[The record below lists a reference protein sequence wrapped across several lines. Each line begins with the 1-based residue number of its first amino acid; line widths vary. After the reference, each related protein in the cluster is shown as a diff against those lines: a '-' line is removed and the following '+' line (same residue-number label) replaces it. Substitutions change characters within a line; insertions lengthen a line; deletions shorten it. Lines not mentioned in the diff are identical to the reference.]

1 MNYGLPYKGSKNK
14 IAEKIVDFLP
24 KATNLYDLFAG
35 GCAITHCAMLSGKWQ
50 NYVINDIEPGITQ
63 LFADAANGKFRNES
77 RWIGRDTFHLLK
89 DSDPYV
95 RYCWSFG
102 NNGESYLYAPEAERF
117 KKHLHNIF
125 FSKSP
130 KEARLHWKKFVREFQ
145 LVRDEIE
152 ELTGKVEAL
161 CKECGVDVLRDS
173 NGLMDAKRLR
183 GSVFKVLSGDIRGY
197 MRNALKESGY
207 TAADVD
213 KLLGTNGMAGH
224 YFGASQWALPTEEA
238 YKKMQQLIPG
248 LVVPW
253 ASLRERLQSLE
264 SLERLERLQ
273 SLERLESLQSLQSL
287 ERLERLQSLQ
297 SLERLERLERYSQS
311 YDKIKI
317 EPDSVIYCDIPYR
330 GCSGYGAAF
339 DYDSFYDWACSQ
351 DAPVFIS
358 EYSMPED
365 RFVCVKEMA
374 HTCSLSATATGKV
387 TERLFVP
394 KH

>member
-77 RWIGRDTFHLLK
+77 RWISRDTFYLLK

-102 NNGESYLYAPEAERF
+102 NNGETYLYAPEAERF

-130 KEARLHWKKFVREFQ
+130 KEARLHWRKFVREFQ

-197 MRNALKESGY
+197 MRNALKESGH

-224 YFGASQWALPTEEA
+224 CFGAGQWMLPTEEA

-253 ASLRERLQSLE
+253 ASLHERLQSL
-264 SLERLERLQ
+264 Q
-273 SLERLESLQSLQSL
+273 SLESLQSLQSL
-287 ERLERLQSLQ
+287 QS
-297 SLERLERLERYSQS
+297 LERYSQT

-317 EPDSVIYCDIPYR
+317 EPDGVIYCDIPYR

-374 HTCSLSATATGKV
+374 HTCSLSATATSKV